1 MTADER
7 REILDLVA
15 AGKLSADQAMKI
27 LQSEVPAVDVRAEG
41 GEQVIRVEEE
51 DVESAGAMK
60 AEESAVV
67 TATKEGKGGGRGRWL
82 HIHVNDLKSGDRRVS
97 VNVPLG
103 FLRAGLAWG
112 GNIAPELRRFSFD
125 DLSAAILDEQDGM
138 LVEVRDEE
146 DGEHVQIFID

>member
-15 AGKLSADQAMKI
+15 AGKLSADQAMTL
-27 LQSEVPAVDVRAEG
+27 LQSETPAAKAEPESA
-41 GEQVIRVEEE
+41 EQVIRVEEE
-51 DVESAGAMK
+51 DLEGAK
-60 AEESAVV
+60 EKSPAVL
-67 TATKEGKGGGRGRWL
+67 ATKEGKDAGRGRWL

-112 GNIAPELRRFSFD
+112 GNIAPELRRFNFD